1 MTAETLRTQEP
12 FCGALIHLQS
22 ASLPAE
28 TQTSPGCRR
37 APDPKYTSAWLLRQ
51 VSCSEADG
59 LSLVREPIISAMPR
73 FGAFIPLLLFI
84 FPGAS
89 SHCHTGTVNECKKH
103 TAFVPGHSLAGEG
116 IDVTTM
122 ARKGAYLVDSSLWQ
136 HQDSTCTLCR
146 NRLQGGQW
154 QRLPLAVVDWQVR
167 VSCRRKL
174 SSSVQQSAMR
184 ILELAESAVQNDWKV
199 GLDVPVKPKVNVQ
212 VALAGSHSKL
222 ASFVVAHRRK
232 DKYSFMSHEVSCGYY
247 GFRVSETPPL
257 TSHFTRALKNLPE
270 QYNSKSKVEYQ
281 QLINNYGT
289 HYLSQLQLGGRARD
303 LTAVRVCEASMSSL
317 SDDEI
322 KDCLSMEAGV
332 SIGMG
337 SVKGGHSKCEEKKK
351 GKVQGSFHETYRER
365 HVEVEGGEST
375 TDVLF
380 GSDAKVFS
388 TWIESLKAS
397 PGLVSYSLHPI
408 HILVEQGNRK
418 REALR
423 RAVSEYI
430 RERALWRNCT
440 RSCPSGTQRSAHDPC
455 SCLCPGDTMTNT
467 MCCSRER
474 GLGKLMVTVKTA
486 SGLWGDYVTATDAFV
501 KVFFERREIRTGT
514 IWNNNN
520 PVWNVP
526 LDFGTVRIT
535 STSKIRIEVW
545 DEDNKWDDDLL
556 GSCDIPLVSG
566 GPHQKDCYLNHGRIW
581 FQYSLRCGPHLGGR
595 SCFDYVSQPPQQSTA
610 KGKEVEAFW

>member
-1 MTAETLRTQEP
+1 
-12 FCGALIHLQS
+12 
-22 ASLPAE
+22 
-28 TQTSPGCRR
+28 
-37 APDPKYTSAWLLRQ
+37 
-51 VSCSEADG
+51 
-59 LSLVREPIISAMPR
+59 MPR

-122 ARKGAYLVDSSLWQ
+122 GRKGAYLVDSSLWQ

-154 QRLPLAVVDWQVR
+154 QRLPLAVVDWRVH

-174 SSSVQQSAMR
+174 SSSVQQSAMGMM
-184 ILELAESAVQNDWKV
+184 ESTASVVQNDWKV

-222 ASFVVAHRRK
+222 ASFVVDHTRM
-232 DKYSFMSHEVSCGYY
+232 DKYSFVSHEVSCGYY
-247 GFRVSETPPL
+247 RFRVSEMPPL
-257 TSHFTRALKNLPE
+257 TSHFTLALENLPD
-270 QYNSKSKVEYQ
+270 QYDSKSKLEYQ
-281 QLINNYGT
+281 QLISNYGT

-303 LTAVRVCEASMSSL
+303 VTAVRVCEAAMSSL
-317 SDDEI
+317 TDDEI
-322 KDCLSMEAGV
+322 KDCLSMEAAV

-337 SVKGGHSKCEEKKK
+337 SDKGGTSKCEEEKKK
-351 GKVQGSFHETYRER
+351 GKVQRSFHETYQER

-380 GSDAKVFS
+380 SGSDAEVFS
-388 TWIESLKAS
+388 AWMESLKAS

-408 HILVEQGNRK
+408 HILVEQDDPK

-440 RSCPSGTQRSAHDPC
+440 RSCPPGTQRSAHDPC
-455 SCLCPGDTMTNT
+455 SCVCPGDTMTNT

-474 GLGKLMVTVKTA
+474 GLGKLMVTVKKA
-486 SGLWGDYVTATDAFV
+486 SGLWGDQSTATDAFV

-514 IWNNNN
+514 IRNNNS
-520 PVWNVP
+520 PVWYVP

-535 STSKIRIEVW
+535 SASKIRIEVW
-545 DEDNKWDDDLL
+545 DEDNWNDDLL
-556 GSCDIPLVSG
+556 GSCDIPLEAG

-595 SCFDYVSQPPQQSTA
+595 SCFDYVSQPLQQSTA